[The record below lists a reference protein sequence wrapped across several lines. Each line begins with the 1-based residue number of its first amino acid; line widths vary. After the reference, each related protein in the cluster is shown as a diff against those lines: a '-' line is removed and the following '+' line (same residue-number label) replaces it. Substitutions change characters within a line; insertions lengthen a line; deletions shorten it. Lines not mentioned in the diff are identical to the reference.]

1 MLCYD
6 LCEGDNRTLLVI
18 SDYYSNF
25 IEVACLKTVTSHNVI
40 KEMKAVF
47 ARYGI
52 PDILVTDNGP
62 QFASAEFSVFAKT
75 WMFQR
80 GLQRS

>member
-1 MLCYD
+1 MLFNIKYVMLCYD

-25 IEVACLKTVTSHNVI
+25 IEVARLKTVTSHNVI

-62 QFASAEFSVFAKT
+62 QFASA
-75 WMFQR
+75 
-80 GLQRS
+80 